1 MLNSLQIKNFKAW
14 KDTGRIRLAPL
25 TVIFGA
31 NSAGKSS
38 LGHLLLALKQT
49 AISSDRRRALHLG
62 DQNTL
67 IDLGTFSDCMHA
79 HDLSQ
84 SLEFDLSWQLPKVLE
99 VWNPLIRAKNRYRGG
114 ELSLQVKLTANKAG
128 QPEATL
134 IRYELRDGPGV
145 SLNAAFSRDAK
156 GAYSLQSDQYTFT
169 KTVGRS
175 WPLDEPEK
183 FYRISDASRARFQN
197 AGFLA
202 DFALVTEQMLSGLY
216 YLGPLRDHPRR
227 TYQWSGD
234 TPEDVGQR
242 GEFTVPAILAAES
255 QGRNFNRGPKM
266 KLYSFTAFIAGWLK
280 DLGVIHSFDVKPV
293 AEGRKEYEVLI
304 KTGARSP
311 EVKITDVGFGVS
323 QVLPALVLPF
333 YCPANSV
340 VWMEQPE
347 IHLHPQV
354 QAELADIFICAVKAS
369 ENNTL
374 RNVQLIVESHSE
386 HFLNRLQRR
395 VAEGELKPTDVAI
408 YFCKRTDSGA
418 ELEPLKVNEFGDIE
432 NWPENFFGD
441 EMADLTART
450 VAAAKLSAGIPESML
465 RPPTLGL
472 ESAAEADDS
481 KLLNRN

>member
-1 MLNSLQIKNFKAW
+1 MLTSLHIKNFKAW
-14 KDTGRIRLAPL
+14 KDTGEVPLAPL

-49 AISSDRRRALHLG
+49 ALSSDRRRALHLG

-67 IDLGTFSDCMHA
+67 IDLGTFEDCLHA

-84 SLEFDLSWQLPKVLE
+84 ALAFDLKWALPEDIVVK
-99 VWNPLIRAKNRYRGG
+99 NPLTGDKFNGSKMS
-114 ELSLQVKLTANKAG
+114 LSVKLSANKSG
-128 QPEATL
+128 QPEATA
-134 IRYELRDGPGV
+134 IRYVLGEDGES
-145 SLNAAFSRDAK
+145 SLDTEFSRDSK
-156 GAYSLQSDQYTFT
+156 GSYSLKSSRYGFT
-169 KTVGRS
+169 RTQGRI
-175 WPLDEPEK
+175 WPLDAPEK
-183 FYRISDASRARFQN
+183 FYRISDTTRARFQN

-202 DFALVTEQMLSGLY
+202 DFALSTEQMLTGLY
-216 YLGPLRDHPRR
+216 FLGPLRDHPRR

-234 TPEDVGQR
+234 TPEDVGSR
-242 GEFTVPAILAAES
+242 GEFTIPAILAADA
-255 QGRNFNRGPKM
+255 QNRKLNRGVKQR
-266 KLYSFTAFIAGWLK
+266 LQSFPEFIARWLK
-280 DLGVIHSFDVKPV
+280 DLGIIDSFKVRAV
-293 AEGRKEYEVLI
+293 AAGRKEYEVLI
-304 KTGARSP
+304 KTGPKSP

-354 QAELADIFICAVKAS
+354 QAQLADVFISAVQAR
-369 ENNTL
+369 EGNFA

-395 VAEGELKPTDVAI
+395 IAEGSIKTEEVAI
-408 YFCKRTDSGA
+408 YFCRKTEGGT
-418 ELEPLKVNEFGDIE
+418 ELEPLTVNMFGDIE

-450 VAAAKLSAGIPESML
+450 VAAAEQRKSLSA
-465 RPPTLGL
+465 
-472 ESAAEADDS
+472 
-481 KLLNRN
+481 K

>member
-1 MLNSLQIKNFKAW
+1 MLKSMQIRHFKAW
-14 KDTGRIRLAPL
+14 KDTGKIRLAPL

-67 IDLGTFSDCMHA
+67 IDLGTFADCLHA
-79 HDLSQ
+79 HDLDQ
-84 SLEFDLSWQLPKVLE
+84 SLEFEIGWQLPKELVIE
-99 VWNPLIRAKNRYRGG
+99 NPLLEEKQYRGS
-114 ELSLQVKLTANKAG
+114 ELSLKVSLKAG
-128 QPEATL
+128 KADQPEANL
-134 IRYELRDGPGV
+134 IRYELGDGQV
-145 SLNAAFSRDAK
+145 ASLTAEFVRNPKGTFSL
-156 GAYSLQSDQYTFT
+156 GSEQYSFT
-169 KTVGRS
+169 RTQGRI
-175 WPLDEPEK
+175 WPLDAPEK
-183 FYRISDASRARFQN
+183 FYRVSDNTRARYQN

-202 DFALVTEQMLSGLY
+202 DFALATEQMLGGLF

-242 GEFTVPAILAAES
+242 GEFTMPAILAAES
-255 QGRNFNRGPKM
+255 QGRKLNRGFKE
-266 KLYSFTAFIAGWLK
+266 KLHSFTEFIAGWLK
-280 DLGVIHSFDVKPV
+280 DLGVIHSFDVRPV

-304 KTGARSP
+304 KTGLKSP

-354 QAELADIFICAVKAS
+354 QAELADVFICAVKAR
-369 ENNTL
+369 EKNVP

-395 VAEGELKPTDVAI
+395 VAEGGIKSEEVAI
-408 YFCKRTDSGA
+408 YFCKRTETGT
-418 ELEPLKVNEFGDIE
+418 ELEPLKLNEVGDIE
-432 NWPENFFGD
+432 NWPENFFGN

-450 VAAAKLSAGIPESML
+450 VAAAQRRKEL
-465 RPPTLGL
+465 
-472 ESAAEADDS
+472 AA
-481 KLLNRN
+481 K